1 MTMAEE
7 TGTGLRIVFA
17 AVVAFTGRRT
27 ADGRVIVAPEGFR
40 CPARAFPLPV
50 MGWVTDE
57 GDGREYAVTIGRINE
72 AYVIDGRIIVFG
84 HFNTTYTARPFVEQ
98 LKDGKSFLEIDL
110 ADVQAEMM
118 NLPVEQNE
126 WAGASADCHLV
137 SWSLAAAHVGD
148 RPSWDLPRVQVEELT
163 R

>member
-7 TGTGLRIVFA
+7 TGSGLRIVFA
-17 AVVAFTGRRT
+17 AVVAYTGRRT

-40 CPARAFPLPV
+40 CPARALPLPIL
-50 MGWVTDE
+50 GWADE
-57 GDGREYAVTIGRINE
+57 GTDHPYAVPVGRINE
-72 AYVIDGRIIVFG
+72 AYVIDGRMIVFG
-84 HFNTTYTARPFVEQ
+84 HFNTTDVAKPFVDR
-98 LKDGKSFLEIDL
+98 LRDGTDVLEIDL
-110 ADVQAEMM
+110 SDVQAEMM
-118 NLPVEQNE
+118 NLPVEENE

-137 SWSLAAAHVGD
+137 RWSLAAAHVGN

>member
-1 MTMAEE
+1 MAEE

-17 AVVAFTGRRT
+17 AVVAYTGRRT

-40 CPARAFPLPV
+40 CPARALPLPIY
-50 MGWVTDE
+50 GVTLPGGE
-57 GDGREYAVTIGRINE
+57 YPAREIVGRINE

-84 HFNTTYTARPFVEQ
+84 HLDTTPVAKPFVDR
-98 LKDGKSFLEIDL
+98 LKDGTDFLEIDL
-110 ADVQAEMM
+110 SDVQAEMM

-137 SWSLAAAHVGD
+137 RWSLAAAHVGD
-148 RPSWDLPRVQVEELT
+148 HPCWDLPRVQVEELT